1 MVYWV
6 QFRHIWCSKNEYK
19 KAMNKSE
26 STIRVH
32 CIGVYTSY
40 RKLLAWSY
48 YWFSRRTYREE
59 WTVSTQG
66 RDPNLH
72 LSTCCLPHFLFSFL
86 FILCVTINTV
96 FIFFSS
102 ICLSFQQ
109 PFLCLQL
116 SFKLVILSFSPHPL
130 SSTPTPWHLKPWF
143 FQISS
148 LWESAKD
155 NRSAVYYP
163 VPGLLLIIIMIIINF
178 KKH

>member
-72 LSTCCLPHFLFSFL
+72 LSTCFLPHFLFSFL

-102 ICLSFQQ
+102 ICLSFSNLFFVFN
-109 PFLCLQL
+109 FLLNL
-116 SFKLVILSFSPHPL
+116 LFYPSLPIHSVAPPH
-130 SSTPTPWHLKPWF
+130 HD
-143 FQISS
+143 ISS
-148 LWESAKD
+148 PDFFRFPPFGKVLRITD
-155 NRSAVYYP
+155 LQYTILYQVYY
-163 VPGLLLIIIMIIINF
+163 
-178 KKH
+178 